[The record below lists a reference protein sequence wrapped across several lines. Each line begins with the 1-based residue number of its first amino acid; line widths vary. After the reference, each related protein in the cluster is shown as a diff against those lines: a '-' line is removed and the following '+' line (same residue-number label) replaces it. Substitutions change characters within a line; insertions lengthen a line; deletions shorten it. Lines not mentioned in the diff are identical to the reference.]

1 MKKTELR
8 RYAKLI
14 VWGAGVKKGMPVQ
27 VTSTLD
33 QPEFTTIV
41 VEEAYK
47 AGASSVVVRW
57 NHAPTS
63 RLDVKY
69 QSEEE
74 LTKVPEWRIVRAS
87 NDADQ
92 MPARISL
99 RSVNPDGMKNVDQGK
114 SLMHKKAVN
123 AALKPHSSRRQGK
136 DHWCLAGV
144 PNKAWAKKV
153 FPGVRTSVAEEKLW
167 QAILQAARCTEDP
180 IAEWQAHNADLRAR
194 ATYLNDLELDSVR
207 FYASNGTDLTMK
219 MIPEAMFLGGAKTAP
234 SGVQFNANIPTEE
247 CFITPHKYKTEGVVY
262 STMPWCWN
270 GQIAEGCWLRFHEG
284 KVVEYGAD
292 SNVEM
297 VEKMLNLDEGACY
310 LGEFALV
317 PWESPINQS
326 GVLFYDT
333 LYDENARC
341 HLALGR
347 GFNNCIKGFA
357 ERTKEEITNLGVN
370 DSMLHHDFMIG
381 TEDLN
386 VDGITASGEI
396 IPIFR
401 NGTWAF

>member
-1 MKKTELR
+1 MKKTDLR

-14 VWGAGVKKGMPVQ
+14 VWGAGVKKDMPVL

-33 QPEFTTIV
+33 QPEFTTMV

-57 NHAPTS
+57 NHAPTT

-74 LTKVPEWRIVRAS
+74 LTKVAEWRVVRAAYE
-87 NDADQ
+87 ADLL
-92 MPARISL
+92 PVRISL
-99 RSVNPDGMKNVDQGK
+99 RSVNPDGMQGVNQKK
-114 SLMHKKAVN
+114 SLLRNKAVN
-123 AALKPHSSRRQGK
+123 TALKPHTSRRTGK
-136 DHWCLAGV
+136 DQACLAGV
-144 PNKAWAKKV
+144 PNKAWARKV

-167 QAILQAARCTEDP
+167 KAILQAARCTEDP
-180 IAEWQAHNADLRAR
+180 IAEWQAHNADLRQR
-194 ATYLNDLELDSVR
+194 CDHLNSLDLESVR
-207 FYASNGTDLTMK
+207 FYAANGTDLTMSV
-219 MIPEAMFLGGAKTAP
+219 IPGSIFLGGAKTAP
-234 SGVQFNANIPTEE
+234 SGNEFNANIPTEE
-247 CFITPHKYKTEGVVY
+247 CFITPHKNKTEGIVY
-262 STMPWCWN
+262 STLPWCWN
-270 GQIAEGCWLRFHEG
+270 GRIMEGCWLRFHEG

-297 VEKMLNLDEGACY
+297 MGMMLKLDEGASY

-317 PWESPINQS
+317 PWESPINQA

-341 HLALGR
+341 HLALGS
-347 GFNNCIKGFA
+347 GFNRCIKGYT
-357 ERTKEEITNLGVN
+357 ELSKMEIEDMGVN
-370 DSMLHHDFMIG
+370 SSMLHHDFMIG

-386 VDGITASGEI
+386 VDGITDSGEI

>member
-14 VWGAGVKKGMPVQ
+14 VWGAGVKKGLPVLIL
-27 VTSTLD
+27 STLD
-33 QPEFTTIV
+33 QPDFTTMV

-57 NHAPTS
+57 NHTPTI
-63 RLDVKY
+63 RMDVKY

-74 LTKVPEWRIVRAS
+74 LTKVPEWRVVRAS
-87 NDADQ
+87 NEADLLPVQ
-92 MPARISL
+92 INL
-99 RSVNPDGMKNVDQGK
+99 RSVNPSGMQGVDQKK
-114 SLMHKKAVN
+114 SFMRNKAVN
-123 AALKPHSSRRQGK
+123 TALKPHSERKKGK
-136 DHWCLAGV
+136 NQTCLAGV
-144 PNKAWAKKV
+144 PNKAWARKV

-167 QAILQAARCTEDP
+167 RAILHAARCTEDP
-180 IAEWQAHNADLRAR
+180 IAEWEAHNADLHKRCE
-194 ATYLNDLELDSVR
+194 YLNSLELDSVR
-207 FYASNGTDLTMK
+207 FYASNGTDLTMTL
-219 MIPEAMFLGGAKTAP
+219 IPESRFLGGAKTAP
-234 SGVQFNANIPTEE
+234 SGNQFNANIPTEE
-247 CFITPHKYKTEGVVY
+247 CFITPHKDKTEGIVY

-270 GQIAEGCWLRFHEG
+270 GRIMEGCWLRFHEG
-284 KVVEYGAD
+284 KVVEFGAD

-297 VEKMLNLDEGACY
+297 MEMMLNLDEGASY

-317 PWESPINQS
+317 PWESPINQA

-341 HLALGR
+341 HLALGSGFDRCVIGYEELTKDQIKER
-347 GFNNCIKGFA
+347 GLN
-357 ERTKEEITNLGVN
+357 R
-370 DSMLHHDFMIG
+370 SMLHHDFMIG